1 MQLIYW
7 DIAKKKLRVTVVDSG
22 GNFNQGIG
30 SIEVE
35 KFAVV
40 SFGNFADGRAVEH
53 EWETVF
59 CSDVNTHV
67 HTGFAKVGGVRNN
80 FSDTLKRVEK

>member
-35 KFAVV
+35 KFA
-40 SFGNFADGRAVEH
+40 
-53 EWETVF
+53 
-59 CSDVNTHV
+59 
-67 HTGFAKVGGVRNN
+67 
-80 FSDTLKRVEK
+80 